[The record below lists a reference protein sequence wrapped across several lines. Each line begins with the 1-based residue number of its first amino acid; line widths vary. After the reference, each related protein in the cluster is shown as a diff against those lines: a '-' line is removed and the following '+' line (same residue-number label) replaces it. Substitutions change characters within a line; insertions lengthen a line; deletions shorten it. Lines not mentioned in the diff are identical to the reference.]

1 MITTEAQSVRAERF
15 LEALDNIQARLG
27 PFGGEKDLRKLTELQ
42 EDFRRQVE
50 DLYQKHRRLNIGVVG
65 QVKAGKSTFLNTL
78 LFEGQE
84 VLPKASTP
92 KTAALTRMEYAEE
105 NALEIEYYSAE
116 DWARQMEAA
125 SVDLDDDVYTAAREL
140 AEMVREREIKG
151 LLDVNKCLE
160 KGTERLAFETYE
172 DLLFRLNDY
181 VSVDGVYTPLVK
193 SVSLYLH
200 QEQFRGLCIVDT
212 PGLNDPV
219 VSRTQRTKEFL
230 SVCDVVFFLSQS
242 GSFLDAA
249 DWSLL
254 SAQLPSEGV
263 RRLVLIGSKYDSAL
277 RDVLRK
283 KQAGSSPF
291 AQRNDKTHAD
301 NLPDACR
308 IASETLHRRARQQV
322 AQQQSYQRQ
331 IGVSETVIQVMER
344 CREPILFSAMAC
356 NMARK
361 SPETYTK
368 EEQSLAG
375 KLSQF
380 SDDLQADLQRIGD
393 ISPIQE
399 VFREIVREKE
409 QILQEKSESLVD
421 TNRSKLLLKLNGFA
435 DETQKKC
442 ALLSANDRKQL
453 MERKRE
459 LKAQENKIR
468 AAISD
473 VFSDCIDRLKTTKAE
488 GIAEFRTA
496 RGALGTLRAKTG
508 TKTEWHDRRVS
519 DSKWYKPWSWGKSHT
534 EIYSTTSSYTY
545 YASSEAAEHLGQY
558 ARDAANRIESTFT
571 SALNLK
577 ELRQKLCSAIIHTM
591 DMGDARFDS
600 SYFRL
605 KVNELVDAISFPT
618 VHIDASEVTEQIYS
632 RFKGQVSDAQEM
644 DALEQTLR
652 DGLDTLF
659 GALCSQFE
667 GECGRFQAVLHG
679 VNQEFQKAL
688 LSSLSEEFESLM
700 GQLEKK
706 EQEIARLKRYLTEL
720 EDIKR
725 EMEVR

>member
-78 LFEGQE
+78 LFEGRE

-116 DWARQMEAA
+116 DWTRQMEAA

-200 QEQFRGLCIVDT
+200 QEQFQGLCIVDT

-308 IASETLHRRARQQV
+308 IASETLHRD
-322 AQQQSYQRQ
+322 
-331 IGVSETVIQVMER
+331 
-344 CREPILFSAMAC
+344 
-356 NMARK
+356 RK
-361 SPETYTK
+361 ST
-368 EEQSLAG
+368 
-375 KLSQF
+375 
-380 SDDLQADLQRIGD
+380 R
-393 ISPIQE
+393 
-399 VFREIVREKE
+399 
-409 QILQEKSESLVD
+409 
-421 TNRSKLLLKLNGFA
+421 LN
-435 DETQKKC
+435 
-442 ALLSANDRKQL
+442 S
-453 MERKRE
+453 
-459 LKAQENKIR
+459 
-468 AAISD
+468 
-473 VFSDCIDRLKTTKAE
+473 
-488 GIAEFRTA
+488 
-496 RGALGTLRAKTG
+496 
-508 TKTEWHDRRVS
+508 
-519 DSKWYKPWSWGKSHT
+519 SH
-534 EIYSTTSSYTY
+534 
-545 YASSEAAEHLGQY
+545 
-558 ARDAANRIESTFT
+558 
-571 SALNLK
+571 
-577 ELRQKLCSAIIHTM
+577 
-591 DMGDARFDS
+591 
-600 SYFRL
+600 
-605 KVNELVDAISFPT
+605 
-618 VHIDASEVTEQIYS
+618 
-632 RFKGQVSDAQEM
+632 
-644 DALEQTLR
+644 
-652 DGLDTLF
+652 
-659 GALCSQFE
+659 
-667 GECGRFQAVLHG
+667 
-679 VNQEFQKAL
+679 
-688 LSSLSEEFESLM
+688 
-700 GQLEKK
+700 
-706 EQEIARLKRYLTEL
+706 
-720 EDIKR
+720 
-725 EMEVR
+725 

>member
-1 MITTEAQSVRAERF
+1 MITKEAQSVRAERF
-15 LEALDNIQARLG
+15 LEALDNVQARLG

-42 EDFRRQVE
+42 ESFRRQVE
-50 DLYQKHRRLNIGVVG
+50 DLYQNRRQLNIGVVG

-78 LFEGQE
+78 LFDGRE

-125 SVDLDDDVYTAAREL
+125 SVNLDDDVYAAAREL
-140 AEMVREREIKG
+140 SEMVREREVNG
-151 LLDVNKCLE
+151 LLDVDKCLE
-160 KGTERLAFETYE
+160 KGTERLAFDTYE
-172 DLLFRLNDY
+172 DLLARLNDY
-181 VSVDGVYTPLVK
+181 VSVDGIYTPLVK

-200 QEQFRGLCIVDT
+200 NEQFQGLSIVDT

-254 SAQLPSEGV
+254 SAQLPGDGV

-283 KQAGSSPF
+283 KQASDSPF

-308 IASETLHRRARQQV
+308 IASETLYRRARQQV
-322 AQQQSYQRQ
+322 AQQQSCQRQ
-331 IGVSETVIQVMER
+331 IGVSEAAIKVLER

-361 SPETYTK
+361 NPETYTK

-399 VFREIVREKE
+399 VFSEIVREKD
-409 QILQEKSESLVD
+409 QILREKSENLVD
-421 TNRSKLLLKLNGFA
+421 AKRDALLMDLNDFA
-435 DETQKKC
+435 ESARKKS
-442 ALLSANDRKQL
+442 ALLSANDRGQL

-459 LKAQENKIR
+459 LESHENKIR

-488 GIAEFRTA
+488 GVAEFRTA
-496 RGALGTLRAKTG
+496 RGTMGTLKQKTG
-508 TKTEWHDRRVS
+508 TKTEWHDRKVS
-519 DSKWYKPWSWGKSHT
+519 DFKLLKPWTWGKSHT
-534 EIYSTTSSYTY
+534 ESYSTTSSYTY
-545 YASSEAAEHLGQY
+545 YASSEAAERLGQY
-558 ARDAANRIESTFT
+558 ARDAANRIEGTFT

-577 ELRQKLCSAIIHTM
+577 ELRQKLCSVIVHTM

-600 SYFRL
+600 AYFRL

-618 VHIDASEVTEQIYS
+618 VHIDASGVTEQIYS
-632 RFKGQVSDAQEM
+632 RFKGQVSGAQEM
-644 DALEQTLR
+644 EALEKALR
-652 DGLDTLF
+652 NGLDTLF
-659 GALCSQFE
+659 VELCSQFE
-667 GECGRFQAVLHG
+667 GECSRFQAVLQG

-688 LSSLSEEFESLM
+688 LSSLSEEFETLM
-700 GQLEKK
+700 GQLEQK
-706 EQEIARLKRYLTEL
+706 EQEIARLERYQTEL
-720 EDIKR
+720 EAVR
-725 EMEVR
+725 QEMEVR